1 MFINEQEKSINE
13 VIKEILNSPNL
24 SDDAKT
30 KAIQALKQENNIVE
44 GLEEGE
50 VLIEG

>member
-1 MFINEQEKSINE
+1 MFINEQEKTVNE
-13 VIKEILNSPNL
+13 IIKEILNNPTL

-30 KAIQALKQENNIVE
+30 KAIQALRQENNLVE